1 MWVIWF
7 YETYYVLFPVFVF
20 VLRHTMIKF
29 YIEYKIYLLV
39 FIMIYYGIITN
50 GICIILQHGLSL
62 LNLLTKVLYMIQWVD
77 Y

>member
-7 YETYYVLFPVFVF
+7 CETCFFLSMFFF
-20 VLRHTMIKF
+20 FLRTMIKF
-29 YIEYKIYLLV
+29 YIEYKLYLLV

-50 GICIILQHGLSL
+50 GICVILQHVLSL
-62 LNLLTKVLYMIQWVD
+62 LDLLTKVLYMIQWVD